1 MKAIVD
7 PSLVEKNQCACIPH
21 VIRNKSLKP
30 LICSHWHR
38 ILKSKNASAIR
49 EVNSG
54 AAGSTAMYVAIVHDP
69 GMVRRRSVL
78 CSHNE
83 PYVSKHRCVWIVDIC
98 VISWEEKAQKQL
110 RNELLGNAGW
120 YCCGGSYHHHR
131 YFFDDVS

>member
-30 LICSHWHR
+30 LICSHWRR

-54 AAGSTAMYVAIVHDP
+54 TAGSAAMYVAIVLDP
-69 GMVRRRSVL
+69 GRVWRRSVL

-83 PYVSKHRCVWIVDIC
+83 PYVSKHRCIWTVDIC
-98 VISWEEKAQKQL
+98 VISWVEKEHKSSSEMSSLQMQVVSL
-110 RNELLGNAGW
+110 PWLL
-120 YCCGGSYHHHR
+120 SPPSL
-131 YFFDDVS
+131 FL